1 MFPGI
6 QLLDSSGQVVATP
19 PKKERVP
26 ATRQQIISY
35 YQNKLRMTQQQMLK
49 AKFDAAQ
56 TFTGN
61 VDHWANADHFDPHAV
76 ASLNVRRVLR
86 SRSRYEIIEN
96 NPYLKGTVL
105 TLANDFVG
113 SGPKLQITDKSVP
126 KSTKQ
131 KIERDWQA
139 WFRTRRIRQKIW
151 RMRMHKIVDGE
162 GFMRAYKNTDGR
174 LPVTLDFQVIECDRV
189 SSNDYRFDKQG
200 NIGEVDGLRF
210 DQYENILQ
218 YHILHRHPGTN
229 FLDRFASSSALSTG
243 GGEGDWIDARFV
255 IHWFRQD
262 RGWLRGIPE
271 ITPSL
276 PLCAILRRYTL
287 AIARHAETAASI
299 TALIETQGPPT
310 AQHFLDPET
319 GEITEDDPFEVFPM
333 EIGMIMN
340 LPWGYTVKQLEAVP
354 LGVQYDAFTGSLLR
368 EITRPLLCTYN
379 LAAGTSKDSNMA
391 SGILD
396 DNIYKG
402 GQNAERL
409 ECEEVVLDHMFELWW
424 AEYRL
429 GSDTA
434 QLRKSSNFR
443 SIKIPEHSWR
453 WDKIGLDHTD
463 PSKVASGIQILHEL
477 KLMTDRDYQERY
489 MNRSLE
495 DWQEEVKQD
504 DQFRMSLPSEK
515 AALDIEK
522 KKAEKPAAGPGKPK
536 SAAAVERRRH
546 LLNGHSNGV
555 PRHSLTGPLLS
566 P

>member
-1 MFPGI
+1 MFPGT
-6 QLLDSSGQVVATP
+6 QLLDSSGQVAAST

-26 ATRQQIISY
+26 ATREQIINFY
-35 YQNKLRMTQQQMLK
+35 KQKLQIAQKASLR

-61 VDHWANADHFDPHAV
+61 VDHWANADHFDPHSV
-76 ASLNVRRVLR
+76 ASLSVRRTLR

-96 NPYLKGTVL
+96 NPYLKGTIL
-105 TLANDFVG
+105 SIANDFVG

-126 KSTKQ
+126 KATKQ
-131 KIERDWQA
+131 QIERDWQK
-139 WFRTRRIRQKIW
+139 WFRLRRMRQKIW

-174 LPVTLDFQVIECDRV
+174 SDTTLDFQVIECDRV
-189 SSNDYRFDKQG
+189 SSNDYMFNKDNK
-200 NIGEVDGLRF
+200 IAEVDGVRF
-210 DQYENILQ
+210 DNYENVTQ
-218 YHILHRHPGTN
+218 YHILHRHPGTG
-229 FLDRFASSSALSTG
+229 FLDRFVPREVFQG
-243 GGEGDWIDARFV
+243 GGTGDWIDAKFV

-287 AIARHAETAASI
+287 AIARHAETSASI

-310 AQHFLDPET
+310 ASHFLDPET
-319 GEITEDDPFEVFPM
+319 GEMTSDDPFEVFPM
-333 EIGMIMN
+333 EIGMIMS
-340 LPWGYTVKQLEAVP
+340 LPWGYQAKQLEAVP

-402 GQNAERL
+402 GQNAERMD
-409 ECEEVVLDHMFELWW
+409 CEEVILDHIFDLWW

-463 PSKVASGIQILHEL
+463 PSKVATGIQILHEL

-495 DWQEEVKQD
+495 DWQDEVKQD
-504 DQFRMSLPSEK
+504 DEFRMSLPSEK
-515 AALDIEK
+515 AALEIEK
-522 KKAEKPAAGPGKPK
+522 EKAKKPAAGPGGAGGKPKPK
-536 SAAAVERRRH
+536 SAKALVERRRR
-546 LLNGHSNGV
+546 LFGKVNGV
-555 PRHSLTGPLLS
+555 PNIP
-566 P
+566 